1 MKRIL
6 VIEDEEALRDDLVD
20 LLRSAPEG
28 YEVVE
33 APEGRSGL
41 ALIEA
46 RPPDLVI
53 CDRLMPT
60 MAGHEVLEALRAGHP
75 RSAGIPFVFLTALT
89 DARDRE
95 AVAPLHPTLYLSK
108 PIDHRALLRAIAEL
122 LGDQGDGVS

>member
-28 YEVVE
+28 YEVLE
-33 APEGRSGL
+33 APEGRTGL

-46 RPPDLVI
+46 RRPDLVI
-53 CDRLMPT
+53 CDRLMPA
-60 MAGHEVLEALRAGHP
+60 MAGHEVLEALRAGDP
-75 RSAGIPFVFLTALT
+75 GFAGMPFVFLTALT

-95 AVAPLHPTLYLSK
+95 AVAALNPTLYLSK
-108 PIDHRALLRAIAEL
+108 PIDHGALLLAIAAL
-122 LGDQGDGVS
+122 LERAPRRS